1 LQKPPFQAAFGH
13 REDRVSTN
21 VYVDGFNVYNGM
33 FKRGRSPAA
42 FKWVDP
48 ALLAMTVWPRLPP
61 IHRVRYFTALVK
73 PTTANPGIVA
83 RQQVYLRALVARGTE
98 VHYGQFKLRSKN
110 WYLKAALV
118 QRPQSTGAAVAD
130 MTVRIAKYD
139 EKGSDVNLASY
150 LVRDAAVGDC
160 TDAVVV
166 SNDSDLVEAI
176 SIARADFGVNVYVI
190 NPQQRVV
197 AELRQVATDA
207 RDLMPSALGKSQL
220 PAAVT
225 EANGTVLTK
234 PRTWV

>member
-1 LQKPPFQAAFGH
+1 MP
-13 REDRVSTN
+13 TN
-21 VYVDGFNVYNGM
+21 VYVDGFNLYNGM
-33 FKRGRSPAA
+33 FKRGRSPAR

-48 ALLAMTVWPRLPP
+48 ALLAMTVWPRFPA

-73 PTTANPGIVA
+73 PTPADPGNLA
-83 RQQVYLRALVARGTE
+83 RQQIYLRALVSRGVH

-110 WYLKAALV
+110 WFLKTALV

-150 LVRDAAVGDC
+150 LVRDSAIGDC
-160 TDAVVV
+160 TDAIVI

-176 SIARADFGVNVYVI
+176 NIARTDFGVNVYVI

-197 AELRQVATDA
+197 AELRQVATDV

-220 PAAVT
+220 PITVT
-225 EANGTVLTK
+225 EANGTTLTK
-234 PRTWV
+234 PPTWA